1 MILDTLT
8 AHQVAQA
15 LLDAEA
21 VKLNLEQPFQW
32 ASGWLSPIYC
42 DNRRTLSY
50 PFLRTYIKLS
60 LAKATRELYPEAE
73 VIAGVAT
80 GAISWGMLV
89 ADALGLPFVYV
100 RPKPKDHGLKRQ
112 VEGFLPTHAKVAVI
126 EDLIST
132 GGSSIQAIS
141 ALRQEGAEVLG
152 LLAVYTHGFAKA
164 EKLFEENHCTLATL
178 SNYQAV
184 IEEAVKRGVICPS
197 EEDLLKK
204 WREAPET
211 WGR

>member
-1 MILDTLT
+1 MTLDPTT
-8 AHQVAQA
+8 AQHVARV
-15 LLDAEA
+15 LIEVEA

-50 PFLRTYIKLS
+50 PALRTYIKLA
-60 LAKATRELYPEAE
+60 LAKATKELYPEAE

-89 ADALGLPFVYV
+89 ADALGLPFIYV
-100 RPKPKDHGLKRQ
+100 RPQPKDHGLKRQ
-112 VEGFLPTHAKVAVI
+112 VEGYLPPKAKVAVI

-132 GGSSIQAIS
+132 GGSSIQAIA
-141 ALRQEGAEVLG
+141 ALRQEGANVLG
-152 LLAVYTHGFAKA
+152 LLAVYTHGFEVA
-164 EKLFEENHCTLATL
+164 EQLFKENNCPMATL
-178 SNYQAV
+178 SCYQAV
-184 IEEAVKRGVICPS
+184 IKEAIEQGVISHSEEAS
-197 EEDLLKK
+197 LTQ
-204 WREAPET
+204 WREAPEK